1 VSTVVADL
9 GWLALAIA
17 ALSLILTVGRRIG
30 TRLQLRLW
38 GIPEA
43 LVAGLLGLLLA
54 PAGPLPL
61 LPPQVMDLWA
71 DLPLVLLTL
80 VFGSLMVGKPLLP
93 LGSLWRPVS
102 AQVSLALVLAFG
114 QFVVGGLAV
123 LLILQP
129 WLGVSPV
136 MACLIEVA
144 YEGGH
149 GSAAAMGPSYASL
162 GFPGGQDLGL
172 AMATVGL
179 LSSTLVGGV
188 VVVIGRRRGWL
199 LADVQAKAA
208 EAAATEAAA
217 AQTDETPVA
226 ERPTESQTEPQVA
239 PQSTAVSPPATGPAA
254 WAVNLGLAGIAVLVG
269 VVLLQALRLATAPLG
284 AGVAL
289 VIDALPVFPMAIIGS
304 LLVRWLLERIGLS
317 AWASAPIQSQI
328 GTLSADLLITAAT
341 AGLNLKL
348 LQADWLPLTVL
359 AVGGLLWNLAVVLLL
374 APRILP
380 ADWFERAVIEF
391 GQATGV
397 AASGLL
403 LLRMADPDDRSEALP
418 AFSLKQLLL
427 QPFLAG
433 GVITVVAPL
442 AVVGWGLPAW
452 SALCFAVVLL
462 AGGGGLLLARLQPAA
477 GASGAAASGAAP

>member
-1 VSTVVADL
+1 MIALLPNVEL
-9 GWLALAIA
+9 LALAMA
-17 ALSLILTVGRRIG
+17 CLGLILALGRAIG
-30 TRLQLRLW
+30 SRLQLRLW
-38 GIPEA
+38 GVPEA

-61 LPPQVMDLWA
+61 LPAAVMQLWA

-80 VFGSLMVGKPLLP
+80 VFGSLLLGKPLP
-93 LGSLWRPVS
+93 QLGGLWRPVS

-114 QFVVGGLAV
+114 QYVVGGLAV
-123 LLILQP
+123 LLVLQP

-149 GSAAAMGPSYASL
+149 GSAAAMGPSYAAL
-162 GFPGGQDLGL
+162 GFPGGQALGL

-179 LSSTLVGGV
+179 LSSTLVGGLV
-188 VVVIGRRRGWL
+188 VVLARSRGWL
-199 LADVQAKAA
+199 RADGPGSDAGDPAD
-208 EAAATEAAA
+208 T
-217 AQTDETPVA
+217 T
-226 ERPTESQTEPQVA
+226 SG
-239 PQSTAVSPPATGPAA
+239 VSGGAAA
-254 WAVNLGLAGIAVLVG
+254 WAVNLALVG
-269 VVLLQALRLATAPLG
+269 VAVLIG
-284 AGVAL
+284 AGLLAGLRWLTAGLGDGFADV
-289 VIDALPVFPMAIIGS
+289 VETLPVFPLAIVGS
-304 LLVRWLLERIGLS
+304 LLVRLALERSGV
-317 AWASAPIQSQI
+317 AHWATPAVQGQV

-341 AGLNLKL
+341 AGLDLGL
-348 LQADWLPLTVL
+348 LRADWLPLTVL
-359 AVGGLLWNLAVVLLL
+359 AVGGLVWNLGVTLLL
-374 APRILP
+374 APRLLP

-403 LLRMADPDDRSEALP
+403 LLRMADPADQSDALP

-442 AVVGWGLPAW
+442 AVAGWGLPLW
-452 SALCFAVVLL
+452 TGVCFALVLL
-462 AGGGGLLLARLQPAA
+462 FGGTGLWLARAQAPA
-477 GASGAAASGAAP
+477 P